1 MFWHEVILTLAGGPK
16 KTAIADDVKAK
27 AKITWRETILVG
39 GAR

>member
-16 KTAIADDVKAK
+16 KTAIADDVKVK

-39 GAR
+39 GVG